1 LLINW
6 ESKISKGGG
15 NFEHSRSSNIQN
27 PKIINLK
34 NHQSH
39 IITCIDQ
46 MTSLATKNIKNH
58 RSKTHHIR
66 KTNNNQIITN
76 ITEPFSFI
84 TTTESK
90 TPTHKQQKTKKRRT
104 NEKEKER
111 KKKNRTRERFVLP
124 LFSSDLDLGEPF

>member
-39 IITCIDQ
+39 SITCIDQ
-46 MTSLATKNIKNH
+46 MTSSATKNIKNH

-90 TPTHKQQKTKKRRT
+90 TPTHKQQKTKKKK
-104 NEKEKER
+104 NERKRKRKKEKKQNER
-111 KKKNRTRERFVLP
+111 EIR
-124 LFSSDLDLGEPF
+124 SSTFFLRSGFG

>member
-46 MTSLATKNIKNH
+46 MTSSATKNIKNH

-90 TPTHKQQKTKKRRT
+90 TPTHKQQKTKKKK
-104 NEKEKER
+104 NERKRKRKKEKKQNER
-111 KKKNRTRERFVLP
+111 EIR
-124 LFSSDLDLGEPF
+124 SSTFFLRSGFG